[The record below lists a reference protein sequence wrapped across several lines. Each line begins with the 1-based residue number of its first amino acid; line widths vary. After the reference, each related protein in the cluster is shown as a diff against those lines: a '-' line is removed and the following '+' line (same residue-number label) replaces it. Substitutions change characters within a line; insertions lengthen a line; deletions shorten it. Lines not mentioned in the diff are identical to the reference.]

1 MTNKEILAELK
12 MCYEYL
18 LDIDDNEMEQ
28 LTKEEIKE
36 IRTMKEKIDDIY
48 FRLWNTTFANGE
60 EDLTI
65 PKEYQKDE
73 NETILI
79 GASAS
84 ADYTIQNNENGEF
97 DEDIITS
104 GDLGYYWY
112 KDELGESYGDFYFE
126 SVANG
131 FMKALDEICE
141 LSKEVGKDFDYY
153 DKTCELTDLRNYSAL
168 WLLDK
173 FGSDNDDE

>member
-28 LTKEEIKE
+28 LTQEEIKE
-36 IRTMKEKIDDIY
+36 IRIMKNKIDDIY

-60 EDLTI
+60 ENLEI
-65 PKEYQKDE
+65 PKEYQNDDK
-73 NETILI
+73 ETILI
-79 GASAS
+79 GANAS
-84 ADYTIQNNENGEF
+84 ADYTIQNNESGEF
-97 DEDIITS
+97 DEDIITC
-104 GDLGYYWY
+104 GDLDYYWY
-112 KDELGESYGDFYFE
+112 RKELGESYGDFYFE

-131 FMKALDEICE
+131 FLKALDEISE
-141 LSKEVGKDFDYY
+141 LSKQVGKEFDYY

-173 FGSDNDDE
+173 FGSDNDE